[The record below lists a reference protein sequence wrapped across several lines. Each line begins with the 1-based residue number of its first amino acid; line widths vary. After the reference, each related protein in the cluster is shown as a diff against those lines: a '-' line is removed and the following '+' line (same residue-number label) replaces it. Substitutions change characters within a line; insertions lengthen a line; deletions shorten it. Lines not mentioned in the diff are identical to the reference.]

1 MKVSLGPK
9 TIAFPLP
16 AYLVGS
22 YDVDGRPNVMTAAWG
37 GILSSEPPCLG
48 VSVRP
53 GRWTHAGIV
62 KNKAFTVGFPRSG
75 MARET
80 DFVGLYSGKG
90 RDKFKE
96 ASLTAARSQL
106 VDAPYVDECPVVAEC
121 ALEKTL
127 ELGSH
132 TLFVGRILDVKANDG
147 VLSDGQLDMGKVD
160 PLVFSPEGEY
170 FQIGSFV
177 ARAFSVGKYPK

>member
-9 TIAFPLP
+9 NIAFPLP

-22 YDVDGRPNVMTAAWG
+22 YGVDGKPNVMTAAWG
-37 GILSSEPPCLG
+37 GILSSDPPCLG

-62 KNKAFTVGFPRSG
+62 KNQAFTVGFPKKN
-75 MARET
+75 MAQVT
-80 DFVGLYSGKG
+80 DFVGLYSGKN

-96 ASLTAARSQL
+96 AHLTAVKSLL
-106 VDAPYVDECPVVAEC
+106 VEAPYVDECPVVAEC
-121 ALEKTL
+121 VLEKTL

-132 TLFVGRILDVKANDG
+132 TLFVGRVLDVKANEHSLTDG
-147 VLSDGQLDMGKVD
+147 KLDMGKVD
-160 PLVFSPEGEY
+160 PLVFSPGGEY
-170 FQIGSFV
+170 YQIGSFV
-177 ARAFSVGKYPK
+177 AKAFSVGKDPE